1 MTGAVLP
8 ASGGFIHGN
17 HFAGEEETMGAK
29 GFVALVLAVA
39 FLLAVPQICDADRT
53 DDLIRILKEKGAITQ
68 EEAATLEKRGR
79 PEDAAVQK
87 DWWGK
92 IEAGYKDGAY
102 VKTKD
107 GRFSLLTNVGVQGQ
121 FNYQYL
127 ENTTDRTT
135 FTIRRARLIESGNA
149 FYPWLSFFV
158 QITLEQAVNLRDAYV
173 TAGYYKWLTPQIG
186 QYKVPYD
193 REYLTSGFNLQ
204 LIERSIASTEFSLQ
218 RDVGLQ
224 VSGFPLGDLFEYR
237 VGIFNGSGAN
247 QDNVNNKYMYL
258 GRFVFTPFGPV
269 PYSQAALETPKRPL
283 LAVGAAGAF
292 LPDLAP
298 GERRSIAGVLGSL
311 TEVPV
316 RSDVYQFTGD
326 LAFKF
331 LNFSFEGAYHY
342 RIIDPQLTT
351 RLGRQNAFGYFAQAG
366 YFIIP
371 KHFEVA
377 GRYSYTNPNTPVQR
391 ADNDQEEVTGGLS
404 YYFDRHR
411 LKLQANFT
419 YLHIQGT
426 PRDEYDKIVRSE
438 VSLLF

>member
-1 MTGAVLP
+1 MW
-8 ASGGFIHGN
+8 
-17 HFAGEEETMGAK
+17 AK
-29 GFVALVLAVA
+29 GRVALASAVVL
-39 FLLAVPQICDADRT
+39 LLVTPHVCKADRT
-53 DDLIRILKEKGAITQ
+53 DDLIQILQEKGAITR
-68 EEAATLEKRGR
+68 EEAATLEKRGK
-79 PEDAAVQK
+79 PEGGPVRE
-87 DWWGK
+87 DWWDK

-121 FNYQYL
+121 FGYQYL

-135 FTIRRARLIESGNA
+135 FNVRRARLIESGNA
-149 FYPWLSFFV
+149 FYPWLNFFV
-158 QITLEQAVNLRDAYV
+158 QITLEQAVNLRDAYL

-283 LAVGAAGAF
+283 LALGAAGAF
-292 LPDLAP
+292 LPDLAA

-326 LAFKF
+326 LAFKY

-366 YFIIP
+366 YFVIP

-391 ADNDQEEVTGGLS
+391 ADNDQEEMTGGLS

-411 LKLQANFT
+411 LKVQANFA

-426 PRDEYDKIVRSE
+426 SRDEYDKIVRSE
-438 VSLLF
+438 ISLMF